1 MPSPQIWFYFCLWGS
16 IFVFVSNLNINT
28 FWEFKWKVLT
38 NVTTPGLDLVLR
50 GSHPRPTNLAA
61 LTWETMLSELFRF
74 VWEVSLPDDQFKSF
88 PHSGWTVNQFR
99 PQKIIQYRH
108 RQACRLTHYYEENF
122 SQVYQIWTSADC
134 FIFLAIKLPLS
145 SQISPPTLHL
155 GVTTIWEKTFA
166 KNTCSMTIRLPYLR
180 I

>member
-1 MPSPQIWFYFCLWGS
+1 M
-16 IFVFVSNLNINT
+16 
-28 FWEFKWKVLT
+28 
-38 NVTTPGLDLVLR
+38 
-50 GSHPRPTNLAA
+50 
-61 LTWETMLSELFRF
+61 
-74 VWEVSLPDDQFKSF
+74 
-88 PHSGWTVNQFR
+88 NQFR

-145 SQISPPTLHL
+145 SQISPPTL
-155 GVTTIWEKTFA
+155 FA